1 MGDRANIQIR
11 DGDDSVYL
19 YTHWH
24 GSEAPSMLQRALHR
38 GRERWAHPDYL
49 ARIIFCEMVRGNEMD
64 VTGFGISSTRAGD
77 SKHILVDI
85 DTQTVTIDGGEAV
98 GFEDYLAA
106 PIPYVCSESDFVAA
120 DAENGDK

>member
-38 GRERWAHPDYL
+38 GRERWAHADYL

-64 VTGFGISSTRAGD
+64 VTGFGISSTVTGA
-77 SKHILVDI
+77 SKHILVDT
-85 DTQTVTIDGGEAV
+85 DTQTVTIDGGEPV

-106 PIPYVCSESDFVAA
+106 PIANPA
-120 DAENGDK
+120 D